1 MSLDLARTLT
11 LSAATFTT
19 GLMAGLFFAYTN
31 SVMPGL
37 GAGSDRTFV
46 EAMRRID
53 TAIQNGW
60 FLLCFIGALVCTIA
74 AVAVHIPGAGRAALP
89 WLLVALVLYIAVL
102 VVTGVVN
109 VPLNNALHAAG
120 DTDVAAARAAF
131 EAKWIT
137 WNNVRTAANT
147 GAFAALIVAW
157 IAR

>member
-1 MSLDLARTLT
+1 MVLKFAQTALLI
-11 LSAATFTT
+11 AATFTT
-19 GLMAGLFFAYTN
+19 GMMAGLFFAYTT

-37 GAGSDRTFV
+37 RAGGDRTFV

-60 FLLCFIGALVCTIA
+60 FFLCFIGALVCTIA
-74 AVAVHIPGAGRAALP
+74 AAALHVPGASRAALP
-89 WLLVALVLYIAVL
+89 WLLVALVLYVVVL
-102 VVTGVVN
+102 VVTGAVN

-147 GAFAALIVAW
+147 GAFAALLGALIVG
-157 IAR
+157 